1 MLLRDSVIV
10 GLVITGLAFA
20 NPVLAQLTRSEDE
33 SGGDTPSRSKQLVI
47 PDSIGRVP
55 ANNDYDDPAS
65 DYSFARM
72 VEGPNV
78 AIFWHRE
85 YGDVPMQNPDSA
97 RTFNPYRMLEETERY
112 YRYYVDELQ
121 YVREGQSVTDHN
133 KLLVFVFGGEGGTA
147 FGGGVDDIGVFWTPA
162 VRVHREP
169 YGVIA
174 HELAHSFQY
183 MSRIDSGAGAR
194 GGIGEMAAQYFL
206 WQVLPGWQEFENYHL
221 EDFMGKT
228 HYAFLHGTNIY
239 HSPYVIEY
247 WSNKHGLT
255 FWGELNRNTLP
266 DEDVVATY
274 KRLQG
279 LSQAEFNDEMFDAAR
294 RFITWDLPRLQEI
307 SRPYRNQHQSEL
319 IRDED
324 GWYRIAPSRA
334 PQNYGY
340 NGIELVVP
348 AGGTTVGLRFRGMPG
363 AEGYGRKNVEL
374 AGWRYGFVAYQA
386 DGTRVY
392 SEVWSDSS
400 GDVSF
405 TVPGDTEHLWLVV
418 MGAPE
423 EHFPVAG
430 RRRGALASEAP
441 AEEAWPYAVRLT
453 NTSIDEDFVGAGAER
468 VGS

>member
-1 MLLRDSVIV
+1 MLLRDSITFSVIV
-10 GLVITGLAFA
+10 TVLAFA
-20 NPVLAQLTRSEDE
+20 SPAMAQLPLSDDPP
-33 SGGDTPSRSKQLVI
+33 SGSTAVRSKLFLI
-47 PDSIGRVP
+47 PDSIRRVP
-55 ANNDYDDPAS
+55 ANNDYDDPES

-85 YGDVPMQNPDSA
+85 YGDVPMQNPDSNRA
-97 RTFNPYRMLEETERY
+97 FNPYRMLEETERF
-112 YRYYVDELQ
+112 YRYYVDELE
-121 YVREGQSVTDHN
+121 YVRQGQSITDDN
-133 KLLVFVFGGEGGTA
+133 KLLVFVFGGDGGTA
-147 FGGGVDDIGVFWTPA
+147 FGGGVDDVGVFWTPA
-162 VRVHREP
+162 VRVNKEP

-206 WQVLPGWQEFENYHL
+206 WQVLPGWQEFEHYHL
-221 EDFMGKT
+221 EDFMGQT

-255 FWGELNRNTLP
+255 FWGELNRNTRSG
-266 DEDVVATY
+266 EDVVETY
-274 KRLQG
+274 KRMQG
-279 LSQAEFNDEMFDAAR
+279 MSQEEFNNEMFDAAR
-294 RFITWDLPRLQEI
+294 RFITWDLPRLQAI
-307 SRPYRNQHQSEL
+307 SRPYRNQHESEL
-319 IRDED
+319 IRGDD

-348 AGGTTVGLRFRGMPG
+348 EAGTEVRMQFTGMAG
-363 AEGYGRKNVEL
+363 ADGYDQKNVGL
-374 AGWRYGFVAYQA
+374 AGWRYGFVAYRS
-386 DGTRVY
+386 DETRVY
-392 SEVWSDSS
+392 SDTWSASEAT
-400 GDVSF
+400 VSF
-405 TVPGDTEHLWLVV
+405 TVPDETEHLWLVV

-423 EHFPVAG
+423 EHFPVVG
-430 RRRGALASEAP
+430 RRGGAEDSPAP

-453 NTSIDEDFVGAGAER
+453 NTSIDEDFVE
-468 VGS
+468 